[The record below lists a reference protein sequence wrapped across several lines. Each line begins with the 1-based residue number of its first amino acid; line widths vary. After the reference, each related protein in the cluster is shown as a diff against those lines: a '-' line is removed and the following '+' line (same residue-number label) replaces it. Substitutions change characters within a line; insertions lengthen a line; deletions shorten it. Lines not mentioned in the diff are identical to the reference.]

1 MAELVGWV
9 DPDTVEDQWP
19 DAVLMEPAT
28 LATLLA
34 VAHESCAAYAPA
46 VPSLEDGTPGV
57 PPARYVMAQIL
68 QARAVW
74 AMQRQ
79 SPGESFNGDGF
90 SVAVYPLDA
99 RIRQMLRPKRPF
111 GGLR

>member
-1 MAELVGWV
+1 MADLVGWV
-9 DPDTVEDQWP
+9 DPATVEAHWP
-19 DAVLMEPAT
+19 DSVMMESAQ
-28 LATLLA
+28 LASLLA
-34 VAHESCAAYAPA
+34 VAHEACAAYAPA
-46 VPSLEDGTPGV
+46 VPSLEDGTAGE
-57 PPARYVMAQIL
+57 PPERYRMAQIL

-79 SPGESFNGDGF
+79 SPGETFNGDGF

>member
-1 MAELVGWV
+1 MIGWV
-9 DPDTVEDQWP
+9 DPDTVEAHWP
-19 DAVLMEPAT
+19 DSVLMEPEQ
-28 LATLLA
+28 LASLLT
-34 VAHESCAAYAPA
+34 VAWETCSAYAPA

-57 PPARYVMAQIL
+57 PPERYVMAQIL

-79 SPGESFNGDGF
+79 SPGETFNGDGF

-99 RIRQMLRPKRPF
+99 RIRAMLRPKRPF

>member
-1 MAELVGWV
+1 MTGLIGWV
-9 DPDTVEDQWP
+9 DPADVPALWP
-19 DAVLMEPAT
+19 DADLVDPAA
-28 LATLLA
+28 LETLLS
-34 VAHESCAAYAPA
+34 VAHETCAAYAPA
-46 VPSLEDGTPGV
+46 IPANEDGTPGEV
-57 PPARYVMAQIL
+57 PERYRMAQIL

-79 SPGESFNGDGF
+79 SPGETFNGDGF

-99 RIRQMLRPKRPF
+99 RIRAMLRPKRAF